1 MLANSRTRTYRSDS
15 GPVSSSSSE
24 ILLRRSASAFVLVGF
39 DGCVVDAT
47 DAAAYSLGFEDK
59 QALKQ
64 AAPDRLASHFTPE
77 SPGGRE
83 QRSAGSGWLDLRQAE
98 RLLRFRDPEGGW
110 DRWALLSA
118 LPPPPGHNLAGRLYL
133 VQDISGFRRREQAA
147 RLLDE
152 ATQRLTRSLAPERV
166 FDHAA
171 LAAVPVLADESV
183 VLDRGPGGS
192 FVPVAWYLLGSS
204 SEDRAQ
210 LLVAAVAPLLADVE
224 TAGRPLLLRPVV
236 ADGDAS
242 ERRSILVVPIRHGAE
257 TAAMLILAMA
267 PDTGRSHHPG
277 DHRLAE
283 QLGERV
289 ARALAD
295 ARLQQSERRRLTSA
309 EEHAAVLSGLG
320 FELRAQLPR
329 LLSACERLE
338 SSLPES
344 ERRVLAGI
352 REQSRRMQATMDRV
366 FAAAASA
373 SADRTR
379 PGWS

>member
-1 MLANSRTRTYRSDS
+1 M
-15 GPVSSSSSE
+15 
-24 ILLRRSASAFVLVGF
+24 LVGF
-39 DGCVVDAT
+39 DGRVVDAT
-47 DAAAYSLGFEDK
+47 DAAAYALGFEDK

-64 AAPDRLASHFTPE
+64 IAPERLASHFTPE
-77 SPGGRE
+77 SPGGRD
-83 QRSAGSGWLDLRQAE
+83 QRAAGSGWLDTRQAE
-98 RLLRFRDPEGGW
+98 RILRFRDPEGGW

-118 LPPPPGHNLAGRLYL
+118 LPPPPGQTLAGRLYL

-192 FVPVAWYLLGSS
+192 FVPAAWYLLGGAT
-204 SEDRAQ
+204 EERAQ

-224 TAGRPLLLRPVV
+224 AAGRPLLLRPVV
-236 ADGDAS
+236 SDGDTS
-242 ERRSILVVPIRHGAE
+242 ERRSILVVPVRQGPDTIAL
-257 TAAMLILAMA
+257 LILAMA
-267 PDTGRSHHPG
+267 PDTGRSHHPA

-295 ARLQQSERRRLTSA
+295 ARLQQSERRRLVAA
-309 EEHAAVLSGLG
+309 EDRAASLSSLG

-338 SSLPES
+338 ATLPES
-344 ERRVLAGI
+344 ERRVLASI
-352 REQSRRMQATMDRV
+352 RDQSRRLQATMDRLFV
-366 FAAAASA
+366 ATTTT
-373 SADRTR
+373 DRPR
-379 PGWS
+379 WS